1 MEHKQEQGFVVF
13 SQYLAG
19 VLMQKGFKLIK
30 VRPDKMDEKR
40 NVFIFTTLDCCR
52 SIIASASL
60 KKKLICFSMYS
71 HC

>member
-40 NVFIFTTLDCCR
+40 NVFIFR
-52 SIIASASL
+52 YSPEI
-60 KKKLICFSMYS
+60 KKMVAAYK
-71 HC
+71 